1 MNILYYT
8 RPDFVQHAGQLSS
21 GGMGTKTRAILDG
34 WGTDHK
40 IVVDSKIPSLSETQ
54 KEETWLPPEDR
65 TESDK
70 VIVSQF
76 DVILIELMG
85 LLQDPRDDVFKRIEE
100 LKNYPA
106 PKVVYGSDSEI
117 FRWTGAELDAL
128 KAITTL
134 WIPNC
139 KWQADYFRDFDL
151 PVTHIVSEPIN
162 CDLFRPAT
170 EIKKVIIAGGA
181 ISYEKQTEFFIGLFG
196 ELSKMDTGEYQ
207 TAYVGSADLWGA
219 PKPID
224 LELQHY
230 LEEVIDIFHGNVSQS
245 KVASI
250 LGIAAIVVLNPH
262 YETCNRF
269 HMEAMAS
276 GKPTVCGKH
285 ILYDERPVTL
295 RFDSSVEDCIEK
307 LSYLTKDFEEL
318 PDKSHGKTARAFADE
333 YFAYEASLNALNT
346 LLRGVV

>member
-40 IVVDSKIPSLSETQ
+40 IVVDSKIPKGSVTY
-54 KEETWLPPEDR
+54 LPPQER
-65 TESDK
+65 TGTAL
-70 VIVSQF
+70 QF

-85 LLQDPRDDVFKRIEE
+85 LLQSPREDIFKRIEE
-100 LKNYPA
+100 LKAYPA

-128 KAITTL
+128 KEIVTL

-151 PVTHIVSEPIN
+151 PTTHVVSEPIN

-170 EIKKVIIAGGA
+170 EIEKVIIAGGA
-181 ISYEKQTEFFIGLFG
+181 ISYEKQTEFFIKLFG
-196 ELSKMDTGEYQ
+196 KLAEMDIEGYR
-207 TAYVGSADLWGA
+207 TAYVGSADLWGT
-219 PKPID
+219 PKSID

-230 LEEVIDIFHGNVSQS
+230 LDEVTDDFYGNVPQA
-245 KVASI
+245 KVAAI
-250 LGIAAIVVLNPH
+250 LGTAAAVVFNPH

-276 GKPTVCGKH
+276 GKPTLCGKH
-285 ILYDERPVTL
+285 ILYNERPVTA
-295 RFDSSVEDCIEK
+295 RFNGSVDDCIEK
-307 LSYLTKDFEEL
+307 LTILTHDFEEL
-318 PDKSHGKTARAFADE
+318 PDKSHGKTARKFAE
-333 YFAYEASLNALNT
+333 KHFAYEASLDAINKI
-346 LLRGVV
+346 LRGVV

>member
-8 RPDFVQHAGQLSS
+8 RPDFVEHAGQLSS

-40 IVVDSKIPSLSETQ
+40 IIVDSKIPKGSVTYLPSQEQTETV
-54 KEETWLPPEDR
+54 L
-65 TESDK
+65 
-70 VIVSQF
+70 QF
-76 DVILIELMG
+76 DVVLIELMG
-85 LLQDPRDDVFKRIEE
+85 LLQSPREDVFKRIEE

-106 PKVVYGSDSEI
+106 PKIVYGSDSEV
-117 FRWTGAELDAL
+117 FRWTGKELDAL
-128 KAITTL
+128 KEIVTL

-151 PVTHIVSEPIN
+151 PTTHVVSEPIN

-170 EIKKVIIAGGA
+170 EIKKIIIAGGA
-181 ISYEKQTEFFIGLFG
+181 ISYEKQTEFFIKLFG
-196 ELSKMDTGEYQ
+196 KLAEMDTGEYK
-207 TAYVGSADLWGA
+207 TAYVGSADLWGV

-230 LEEVIDIFHGNVSQS
+230 LEEVTDNFHGNVSQA
-245 KVASI
+245 KVASFA
-250 LGIAAIVVLNPH
+250 GEAAIGVLNPK

-269 HMEAMAS
+269 HQELMGL
-276 GKPTVCGKH
+276 GKPTLCGPH
-285 ILYDERPVTL
+285 ICYDERPVTD
-295 RFDSSVEDCIEK
+295 RFDGSVDDCIEK
-307 LSYLTKDFEEL
+307 LTILTHDFEEL
-318 PDKSHGKTARAFADE
+318 PDKSYGKTARKFAE
-333 YFAYEASLNALNT
+333 EHFAYEASLDAINT